1 MKRVITYGTFDLFH
15 YGHANFLRKARE
27 CGDYLIVGLSSDD
40 FNLKKGK
47 VSVFPF
53 AQRKII
59 LESIRYVDKV
69 IEEHAWE
76 QKPSDIFKYDIDVFV
91 MGGDWQNKFDYL
103 DLYCKV
109 IYLPRTE
116 NISSSH
122 IKREL
127 QLH

>member
-15 YGHANFLRKARE
+15 YGHVNFLRKARQYGE
-27 CGDYLIVGLSSDD
+27 YLIVGLSTDE
-40 FNLKKGK
+40 FNLQKGK

-69 IEEHAWE
+69 IEENSWE
-76 QKPSDIFKYDIDVFV
+76 QKPSDIFKYDVDVFI
-91 MGGDWQNKFDYL
+91 MGDDWQGKFDFL

-116 NISSSH
+116 NISSSR